1 MNDNENIN
9 QEYKNVINSLESNRD
24 DIKHIQ
30 YESESDTI
38 IVVTDYVG
46 YSTDFPNAICKI
58 VADKSESLWGVN
70 LQSDEETFDGH
81 KIMVFKQNPESIHSI
96 YCMYL
101 LACGVNVYIVL
112 DIYDQI
118 QDDYTLEDIANE
130 IMRFEIDARFS
141 DKKDVLKYMNADLS
155 NNAESNGFI

>member
-1 MNDNENIN
+1 MNGNVN
-9 QEYKNVINSLESNRD
+9 QEYKNIISVLESSRD

-46 YSTDFPNAICKI
+46 YSTDFPNEICQI
-58 VADKSESLWGVN
+58 VADESDNSWGVS

-81 KIMVFKQNPESIHSI
+81 KIMVFKKNPESIHSI

-101 LACGVNVYIVL
+101 LACGINVYIVL

-118 QDDYTLEDIANE
+118 EDDYTFEDVANE
-130 IMRFEIDARFS
+130 IMRFEIDDRFS
-141 DKKDVLKYMNADLS
+141 DKKDVLDYMNADLS
-155 NNAESNGFI
+155 DNSESKGFL